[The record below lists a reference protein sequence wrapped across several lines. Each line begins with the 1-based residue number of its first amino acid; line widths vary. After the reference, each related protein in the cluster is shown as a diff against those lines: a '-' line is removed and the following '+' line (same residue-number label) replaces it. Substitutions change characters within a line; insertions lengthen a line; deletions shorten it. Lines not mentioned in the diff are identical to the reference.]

1 MMIAARVCATC
12 GLSLILMTPA
22 AGFEYSLK
30 QSNAIASVA
39 QANVAGGNCPGQ
51 EAIDTAMA
59 DELREAGFVA
69 DPYKSTEFEK
79 VWRANAVEL
88 YGLLHRSS
96 AELCVALWQRLG
108 PGGSYGRQ
116 MLKMRNR

>member
-59 DELREAGFVA
+59 DELREGGFVA

-79 VWRANAVEL
+79 V
-88 YGLLHRSS
+88 
-96 AELCVALWQRLG
+96 
-108 PGGSYGRQ
+108 
-116 MLKMRNR
+116 